1 VPASQGRTIRLTPI
15 RRLMVDFLALCR
27 RVPVVAIERRMNLS
41 SLIAARAGAA
51 DRPSWFAIFMKA
63 FAAVSAA
70 RPELRRLFLT
80 FPTERIY
87 EYHRTIANLAVART
101 VDGVDGVLRYTIRD
115 PETLTLAEIDALIHT
130 ARTDPIDSVPE
141 YYRALRLGRAIK
153 PVRRFFWWLGL
164 HVVGKMKAK
173 EFGTFGL
180 TGVSALGSASLSV
193 LTPVNTLTFGVFEAD
208 GTVTVRF
215 FYDHRVLDGIAPAK
229 ALEDLERALKSTT
242 VDELNALPRANP
254 TA

>member
-1 VPASQGRTIRLTPI
+1 MRPPLGRTIRITPV
-15 RRLMVDFLALCR
+15 RRLMVDFLAMCQ

-41 SLIAARAGAA
+41 AVIAARAGAA

-63 FAAVSAA
+63 YAAVSAA
-70 RPELRRLFLT
+70 RPELRQLFLT
-80 FPTERIY
+80 FPTERLY
-87 EYHRTIANLAVART
+87 ESHRTIANLAVART

-115 PETLTLAEIDALIHT
+115 PETLSLAEIDALIRS
-130 ARTDPIDSVPE
+130 ARTDPIESVPE

-173 EFGTFGL
+173 EFGTFGI
-180 TGVSALGSASLSV
+180 TGVSALGSASLNL

-208 GTVTVRF
+208 GTVNVRF
-215 FYDHRVLDGIAPAK
+215 FYDHRVLDGIVPAK
-229 ALEDLERALKSTT
+229 TLEDLECGLKTT
-242 VDELNALPRANP
+242 ILDELRALPRA
-254 TA
+254 TATA